1 MNGGIT
7 VKENDIHKEMEEAI
21 NESLQEAYERTYEE
35 ERLEYS
41 KEVIKEEILN
51 YISKRKEFSQYI
63 LDYRKTLI
71 DEYRDDED
79 KVAEYFD
86 HERFVKEETF
96 KVIDRRL
103 KELLILENSPYFGRV
118 DFSEEDSQDKETI
131 YVGRFGMTPEGSY
144 EPLVV
149 DWRAPVAALFYS
161 GKLGKATYRA
171 PMGEIEADIK
181 LKRQF
186 VIKRGKLNGMFDSA
200 VEVKDDIL
208 KMVLSENSSKKL
220 KDIIMTIQEE
230 QDNIIRQPR
239 TKTVVVNGVAGSGKT
254 TIALHR
260 VAYLLY
266 NYRDVLQDK
275 VLILGPNGIFMEYI
289 SMVLP
294 SLGEVGVKQRTF
306 KDYALEILN
315 MDDSDFMP
323 FKDYMEKIM
332 QEDEV
337 FIKEITY
344 KNSPEY
350 VKELDNKLYELD
362 NEYFK
367 IQDVYLLDKLIIDS
381 KEIQDLF
388 KVHYINMPLFRRSR
402 KIRRIIFS
410 RIKDIRDDMIREI
423 QRHYKKLLESMS
435 PEQLNTNGS
444 QIDFMR
450 RSKIREIFRASLNTK
465 AALNWINNPSLLEI
479 YYEMNGGKQL
489 TYDDLAALLYLSVK
503 LKGNLIKEDIRHV
516 VIDEAQDYNSLQFT
530 VIKEITKCSSMTIV
544 GDVNQRLIPYEGNI
558 AMTELKNI
566 YKDFDVEDYSLE
578 KSYRSTRE
586 IMEFANG
593 YLKEKK
599 VVPLVRQGDKVEL
612 VTFSD
617 NGELEAAVKNKL
629 QEYKEKDYE
638 SIALIAKDM
647 NTIER
652 IGETLKKKL
661 NIKVMEDEYQV
672 FSGGIVMMPSYY
684 AKGLEFDAVIIL
696 EDTSEDTGN
705 DENIKYVMSTRA
717 LHNLTVLR
725 KKI

>member
-1 MNGGIT
+1 MMEKDIN
-7 VKENDIHKEMEEAI
+7 KEKEEAI
-21 NESLQEAYERTYEE
+21 NESLKEAYERAYEE

-41 KEVIKEEILN
+41 KEIIKDEILN

-63 LDYRKTLI
+63 LDYRKNML

-86 HERFVKEETF
+86 HERFVKEEAF

-118 DFSEEDSQDKETI
+118 DFIEEDSEDKETI
-131 YVGRFGMTPEGSY
+131 YVGRFGMTPEGSF

-161 GKLGKATYRA
+161 GKLGKTIYRA
-171 PMGEIEADIK
+171 PMGEIEVDVK

-186 VIKRGKLNGMFDSA
+186 IIKRGKLTGMFDSA

-275 VLILGPNGIFMEYI
+275 VLILGPNSIFMEYI

-315 MDDSDFMP
+315 LDDNDFMS

-332 QEDEV
+332 QQDEN
-337 FIKEITY
+337 FIKEIVY
-344 KNSPEY
+344 KSSPEY
-350 VKELDNKLYELD
+350 IKELDNKLYELD
-362 NEYFK
+362 KDYFK
-367 IQDVYLLDKLIIDS
+367 IQDVYLLDKLVIDA

-410 RIKDIRDDMIREI
+410 KIKDIRDEMIREV
-423 QRHYKKLLESMS
+423 QRHYKKLLDSIT

-450 RSKIREIFRASLNTK
+450 RNKIRDIVRASLDTK
-465 AALNWINNPSLLEI
+465 AALSWINNPSIIEI
-479 YYEMNGGKQL
+479 YNEINGGKKL
-489 TYDDLAALLYLSVK
+489 IYDDLAPLLYMSIK

-516 VIDEAQDYNSLQFT
+516 VIDEAQDYSSLQFM
-530 VIKEITKCSSMTIV
+530 VIKELTKCSSMTIV
-544 GDVNQRLIPYEGNI
+544 GDVNQRLVPYEGKL
-558 AMTELKNI
+558 AMTELKEI
-566 YKDFDVEDYSLE
+566 YKDLDVEDFFLE

-593 YLKEKK
+593 YLEEKK
-599 VVPLVRQGDKVEL
+599 VVPLVRQGDKVE
-612 VTFSD
+612 VVAFS
-617 NGELEAAVKNKL
+617 NNSELEELVKKKL

-647 NTIER
+647 KTIEA
-652 IGETLKKKL
+652 IGGQLRKNF
-661 NIKVMEDEYQV
+661 NIKVMEDEYQI
-672 FSGGIVMMPSYY
+672 FSGGTVMMPSYY

-696 EDTSEDTGN
+696 EDSSADASN
-705 DENIKYVMSTRA
+705 DDNIKYVMSTRA

-725 KKI
+725 RV

>member
-1 MNGGIT
+1 MIGGIT
-7 VKENDIHKEMEEAI
+7 MMEKDINKEKEEAI
-21 NESLQEAYERTYEE
+21 NESLKEAYERAYEE

-41 KEVIKEEILN
+41 KEIIKDEILN

-63 LDYRKTLI
+63 LDYRKNML

-86 HERFVKEETF
+86 HERFVKEEAF

-118 DFSEEDSQDKETI
+118 DFIEEDSEDKETI
-131 YVGRFGMTPEGSY
+131 YVGRFGMTPEGSF

-161 GKLGKATYRA
+161 GKLGKTIYRA
-171 PMGEIEADIK
+171 PMGEIEADVK

-186 VIKRGKLNGMFDSA
+186 IIKRGKLTGMFDSA

-275 VLILGPNGIFMEYI
+275 VLILGPNSIFMEYI

-315 MDDSDFMP
+315 LDDNDFMS

-332 QEDEV
+332 QQDEN
-337 FIKEITY
+337 FIKEIVY
-344 KNSPEY
+344 KSSPEY
-350 VKELDNKLYELD
+350 IKELDNKLYELD
-362 NEYFK
+362 KDYFK
-367 IQDVYLLDKLIIDS
+367 IQDVYLLDKLVIDA

-410 RIKDIRDDMIREI
+410 KIKDIRDEMIREV
-423 QRHYKKLLESMS
+423 QRHYKKLLDSIT

-450 RSKIREIFRASLNTK
+450 RNKIRDIVRASLDTK
-465 AALNWINNPSLLEI
+465 AALSWINNPSIIEI
-479 YYEMNGGKQL
+479 YNEINGGKKL
-489 TYDDLAALLYLSVK
+489 IYDDLAPLLYMSIK

-516 VIDEAQDYNSLQFT
+516 VIDEAQDYSSLQFM
-530 VIKEITKCSSMTIV
+530 VIKELTKCSSMTIV
-544 GDVNQRLIPYEGNI
+544 GDVNQRLVPYEGKL
-558 AMTELKNI
+558 AMTELKEI
-566 YKDFDVEDYSLE
+566 YKDLDVEDFFLE

-593 YLKEKK
+593 YLEEKK
-599 VVPLVRQGDKVEL
+599 VVPLVRQGDKVE
-612 VTFSD
+612 VVAFS
-617 NGELEAAVKNKL
+617 NNSELEELVKKKL

-647 NTIER
+647 KTIEA
-652 IGETLKKKL
+652 IGGQLRKNF
-661 NIKVMEDEYQV
+661 NIKVMEDEYQI
-672 FSGGIVMMPSYY
+672 FSGGTVMMPSYY

-696 EDTSEDTGN
+696 EDSSADASN
-705 DENIKYVMSTRA
+705 DDNIKYVMSTRA

-725 KKI
+725 RV

>member
-1 MNGGIT
+1 MMEKDIN
-7 VKENDIHKEMEEAI
+7 KEKEEAI
-21 NESLQEAYERTYEE
+21 NESLKEAYERAYEE

-41 KEVIKEEILN
+41 KEIIKDEILN

-63 LDYRKTLI
+63 LDYRKNML

-86 HERFVKEETF
+86 HERFVKEEAF

-118 DFSEEDSQDKETI
+118 DFIEEDSEDKETI
-131 YVGRFGMTPEGSY
+131 YVGRFGMTPEGSF

-161 GKLGKATYRA
+161 GKLGKTIYRA
-171 PMGEIEADIK
+171 PMGEIEVDVK

-186 VIKRGKLNGMFDSA
+186 IIKRGKLTGMFDSA

-275 VLILGPNGIFMEYI
+275 VLILGPNSIFMEYI

-315 MDDSDFMP
+315 LDDNDFMS

-332 QEDEV
+332 QQDEN
-337 FIKEITY
+337 FIKEIVY
-344 KNSPEY
+344 KSSPEY
-350 VKELDNKLYELD
+350 IKELDNKLYELD
-362 NEYFK
+362 KDYFK
-367 IQDVYLLDKLIIDS
+367 IQDVYLLDKLVIDA

-410 RIKDIRDDMIREI
+410 KIKDIRDEMIREV
-423 QRHYKKLLESMS
+423 QRHYKKLLDSMT

-450 RSKIREIFRASLNTK
+450 RNKIRDIVRASLDTK
-465 AALNWINNPSLLEI
+465 AALSWINNPSIIEI
-479 YYEMNGGKQL
+479 YNEINGGKKL
-489 TYDDLAALLYLSVK
+489 IYDDLAPLLYMSIK

-516 VIDEAQDYNSLQFT
+516 VIDEAQDYSSLQFM
-530 VIKEITKCSSMTIV
+530 VIKELTKCSSMTIV
-544 GDVNQRLIPYEGNI
+544 GDVNQRLVPYEGKL
-558 AMTELKNI
+558 AMTELKEI
-566 YKDFDVEDYSLE
+566 YKDLDVEDFFLE

-593 YLKEKK
+593 YLEEKK
-599 VVPLVRQGDKVEL
+599 VVPLVRQGDKVE
-612 VTFSD
+612 VVAFS
-617 NGELEAAVKNKL
+617 NNSELEELVKKKL

-647 NTIER
+647 KTIEA
-652 IGETLKKKL
+652 IGGQLRKNF
-661 NIKVMEDEYQV
+661 NIKVMEDEYQI
-672 FSGGIVMMPSYY
+672 FSGGTVMMPSYY

-696 EDTSEDTGN
+696 EDSSADASN
-705 DENIKYVMSTRA
+705 DDNIKYVMSTRA

-725 KKI
+725 RV

>member
-1 MNGGIT
+1 MIGGIT
-7 VKENDIHKEMEEAI
+7 MMEKDINKEKEEAI
-21 NESLQEAYERTYEE
+21 NESLKEAYERAYEE

-41 KEVIKEEILN
+41 KEIIKDEILN

-63 LDYRKTLI
+63 LDYRKNML

-86 HERFVKEETF
+86 HERFVKEEAF

-118 DFSEEDSQDKETI
+118 DFIEEDSEDKETI
-131 YVGRFGMTPEGSY
+131 YVGRFGMTPEGSF

-161 GKLGKATYRA
+161 GKLGKTIYRA
-171 PMGEIEADIK
+171 PMGEIEVDVK

-186 VIKRGKLNGMFDSA
+186 IIKRGKLTGMFDSA

-275 VLILGPNGIFMEYI
+275 VLILGPNSIFMEYI

-315 MDDSDFMP
+315 LDDNDFMS

-332 QEDEV
+332 QQDEN
-337 FIKEITY
+337 FIKEIVY
-344 KNSPEY
+344 KSSPEY
-350 VKELDNKLYELD
+350 IKELDNKLYELD
-362 NEYFK
+362 KDYFK
-367 IQDVYLLDKLIIDS
+367 IQDVYLLDKLVIDA

-410 RIKDIRDDMIREI
+410 KIKDIRDEMIREV
-423 QRHYKKLLESMS
+423 QRHYKKLLDSMT

-450 RSKIREIFRASLNTK
+450 KNKIRDIVRASLDTK
-465 AALNWINNPSLLEI
+465 AALSWINNPSIIEI
-479 YYEMNGGKQL
+479 YNEINGGKKL
-489 TYDDLAALLYLSVK
+489 IYDDLAPLLYMSIK

-516 VIDEAQDYNSLQFT
+516 VIDEAQDYSSLQFM
-530 VIKEITKCSSMTIV
+530 VIKELTKCSSMTIV
-544 GDVNQRLIPYEGNI
+544 GDVNQRLVPYEGKL
-558 AMTELKNI
+558 AMTELKEI
-566 YKDFDVEDYSLE
+566 YKDLDVEDFFLE

-593 YLKEKK
+593 YLEEKK
-599 VVPLVRQGDKVEL
+599 VVPLVRQGDKVE
-612 VTFSD
+612 VVAFS
-617 NGELEAAVKNKL
+617 NNSELEELVKKKL

-647 NTIER
+647 KTIEA
-652 IGETLKKKL
+652 IGGQLRKNF
-661 NIKVMEDEYQV
+661 NIKVMEDEYQI
-672 FSGGIVMMPSYY
+672 FSGGTVMMPSYY

-696 EDTSEDTGN
+696 EDSSADASN
-705 DENIKYVMSTRA
+705 DDNIKYVMSTRA

-725 KKI
+725 RV

>member
-7 VKENDIHKEMEEAI
+7 VKENDIHKEKEEAI
-21 NESLQEAYERTYEE
+21 SESLQEAYERAYEE

-41 KEVIKEEILN
+41 KEVIKSEILN
-51 YISKRKEFSQYI
+51 YISKRKEFTQYI
-63 LDYRKTLI
+63 LDYRKNLL

-118 DFSEEDSQDKETI
+118 DFTEEDSEDKETI

-161 GKLGKATYRA
+161 GKLGKTTYRA
-171 PMGEIEADIK
+171 PMGEIEADVK

-186 VIKRGKLNGMFDSA
+186 IIKRGKLTGMFDSA

-208 KMVLSENSSKKL
+208 QMVLSENSSKKL

-266 NYRDVLQDK
+266 NYRDILQDK
-275 VLILGPNGIFMEYI
+275 VLILGPNSIFMEYI

-315 MDDSDFMP
+315 MEDSDLLS
-323 FKDYMEKIM
+323 FKDYMEKVM
-332 QEDEV
+332 QQDDD

-344 KNSPEY
+344 KNSAEY
-350 VKELDNKLYELD
+350 VKELDNKINEL
-362 NEYFK
+362 EEQYYK
-367 IQDVYLLDKLIIDS
+367 IQDVYLLDKLVIDS
-381 KEIQDLF
+381 KEIEELF
-388 KVHYINMPLFRRSR
+388 RIHYKNMPLFRRSK
-402 KIRRIIFS
+402 KIKRIIFS
-410 RIKDIRDDMIREI
+410 KIKDIRDNMIREI
-423 QRHYKKLLESMS
+423 QSYYKKLLNSMS
-435 PEQLNTNGS
+435 PEQLNINGS

-450 RSKIREIFRASLNTK
+450 RSKIREVLRASLDTK
-465 AALNWINNPSLLEI
+465 AAMKWIDNPSIVEVYNEI
-479 YYEMNGGKQL
+479 NSGKKFI
-489 TYDDLAALLYLSVK
+489 YDDLAPLLYLSLK

-516 VIDEAQDYNSLQFT
+516 VIDEAQDYNALQFM
-530 VIKEITKCSSMTIV
+530 VIKELTKCSSMTIV
-544 GDVNQRLIPYEGNI
+544 GDVNQRLVPYKGNI
-558 AMTELKNI
+558 AMTELSHI
-566 YKDFDVEDYSLE
+566 YKDFDVEDFSLE
-578 KSYRSTRE
+578 KSYRSTKE
-586 IMEFANG
+586 IMEFANS
-593 YLKEKK
+593 YLKENK
-599 VVPLVRQGDKVEL
+599 VVPLVREGEKVD
-612 VTFSD
+612 VINFND
-617 NGELEAAVKNKL
+617 NSELEAIVEKKL
-629 QEYKEKDYE
+629 QEFKEKDYE

-647 NTIER
+647 KTIDK
-652 IGETLKKKL
+652 IGATLRNNL
-661 NIKVMEDEYQV
+661 NIKVVEDEYQI
-672 FSGGIVMMPSYY
+672 FSGGTVMMPSYY

-696 EDTSEDTGN
+696 EDSSEDNSN

-725 KKI
+725 KV

>member
-1 MNGGIT
+1 MMEKDIN
-7 VKENDIHKEMEEAI
+7 KEKEEAI
-21 NESLQEAYERTYEE
+21 NESLKEAYERAYEE

-41 KEVIKEEILN
+41 KEIIKDEILN

-63 LDYRKTLI
+63 LDYRKNML

-86 HERFVKEETF
+86 HERFVKEEAF

-118 DFSEEDSQDKETI
+118 DFIEEDSEDKETI
-131 YVGRFGMTPEGSY
+131 YVGRFGMTPEGSF

-161 GKLGKATYRA
+161 GKLGKTIYRA
-171 PMGEIEADIK
+171 PMGEIEADVK

-186 VIKRGKLNGMFDSA
+186 IIKRGKLTGMFDSA

-275 VLILGPNGIFMEYI
+275 VLILGPNSIFMEYI

-315 MDDSDFMP
+315 LDDNDFMS

-332 QEDEV
+332 QQDEN
-337 FIKEITY
+337 FIKEIVY
-344 KNSPEY
+344 KSSPEY
-350 VKELDNKLYELD
+350 IKELDNKLYELD
-362 NEYFK
+362 KDYFK
-367 IQDVYLLDKLIIDS
+367 IQDVYLLDKLVIDA

-410 RIKDIRDDMIREI
+410 KIKDIRDEMIREV
-423 QRHYKKLLESMS
+423 QRHYKKLLDSMT

-450 RSKIREIFRASLNTK
+450 RNKIRDIVRASLDTK
-465 AALNWINNPSLLEI
+465 AALSWINNPSIIEI
-479 YYEMNGGKQL
+479 YNEINGGKKL
-489 TYDDLAALLYLSVK
+489 IYDDLAPLLYMSIK

-516 VIDEAQDYNSLQFT
+516 VIDEAQDYSSLQFM
-530 VIKEITKCSSMTIV
+530 VIKELTKCSSMTIV
-544 GDVNQRLIPYEGNI
+544 GDVNQRLVPYEGKL
-558 AMTELKNI
+558 AMTELKEI
-566 YKDFDVEDYSLE
+566 YKDLDVEDFFLE

-593 YLKEKK
+593 YLEEKK
-599 VVPLVRQGDKVEL
+599 VVPLVRQGDKVE
-612 VTFSD
+612 VVAFS
-617 NGELEAAVKNKL
+617 NNSELEELVKKKL

-647 NTIER
+647 KTIEA
-652 IGETLKKKL
+652 IGGQLRKNF
-661 NIKVMEDEYQV
+661 NIKVMEDEYQI
-672 FSGGIVMMPSYY
+672 FSGGTVMMPSYY

-696 EDTSEDTGN
+696 EDSSADASN
-705 DENIKYVMSTRA
+705 DDNIKYVMSTRA

-725 KKI
+725 RV

>member
-1 MNGGIT
+1 MIGGIT
-7 VKENDIHKEMEEAI
+7 MMEKDINKEKEEAI
-21 NESLQEAYERTYEE
+21 NESLKEAYERAYEE

-41 KEVIKEEILN
+41 KEIIKDEILN

-63 LDYRKTLI
+63 LDYRKNML

-86 HERFVKEETF
+86 HERFVKEEAF

-118 DFSEEDSQDKETI
+118 DFIEEDSEDKETI
-131 YVGRFGMTPEGSY
+131 YVGRFGMTPEGSF

-161 GKLGKATYRA
+161 GKLGKTIYRA
-171 PMGEIEADIK
+171 PMGEIEADVK

-186 VIKRGKLNGMFDSA
+186 IIKRGKLTGMFDSA

-275 VLILGPNGIFMEYI
+275 VLILGPNSIFMEYI

-315 MDDSDFMP
+315 LDDNDFMS

-332 QEDEV
+332 QQDEN
-337 FIKEITY
+337 FIKEIVY
-344 KNSPEY
+344 KSSPEY
-350 VKELDNKLYELD
+350 IKELDNKLYELD
-362 NEYFK
+362 KDYFK
-367 IQDVYLLDKLIIDS
+367 IQDVYLLDKLVIDA

-410 RIKDIRDDMIREI
+410 KIKDIRDEMIREV
-423 QRHYKKLLESMS
+423 QRHYKKLLDSMT

-450 RSKIREIFRASLNTK
+450 RNKIRDIVRASLDTK
-465 AALNWINNPSLLEI
+465 AALSWINNPSIIEI
-479 YYEMNGGKQL
+479 YNEINGGKKL
-489 TYDDLAALLYLSVK
+489 IYDDLAPLLYMSIK

-516 VIDEAQDYNSLQFT
+516 VIDEAQDYSSLQFM
-530 VIKEITKCSSMTIV
+530 VIKELTKCSSMTIV
-544 GDVNQRLIPYEGNI
+544 GDVNQRLVPYEGKL
-558 AMTELKNI
+558 AMTELKEI
-566 YKDFDVEDYSLE
+566 YKDLDVEDFFLE

-593 YLKEKK
+593 YLEEKK
-599 VVPLVRQGDKVEL
+599 VVPLVRQGDKVE
-612 VTFSD
+612 VVAFS
-617 NGELEAAVKNKL
+617 NNSELEELVKKKL

-647 NTIER
+647 KTIEA
-652 IGETLKKKL
+652 IGGQLRKNF
-661 NIKVMEDEYQV
+661 NIKVMEDEYQI
-672 FSGGIVMMPSYY
+672 FSGGTVMMPSYY

-696 EDTSEDTGN
+696 EDSSADASN
-705 DENIKYVMSTRA
+705 DDNIKYVMSTRA

-725 KKI
+725 RV

>member
-7 VKENDIHKEMEEAI
+7 VKENDIHKEKEEVI
-21 NESLQEAYERTYEE
+21 SESLQEAYERAYEE

-41 KEVIKEEILN
+41 KEVIKSEILN
-51 YISKRKEFSQYI
+51 YISKRKEFTQYI
-63 LDYRKTLI
+63 LDYRKNLL

-118 DFSEEDSQDKETI
+118 DFTEEDSEDKETI

-161 GKLGKATYRA
+161 GKLGKTTYRA
-171 PMGEIEADIK
+171 PMGEIEADVK

-186 VIKRGKLNGMFDSA
+186 IIKRGKLTGMFDSA

-208 KMVLSENSSKKL
+208 QMVLSENSSKKL

-266 NYRDVLQDK
+266 NYRDILQDK
-275 VLILGPNGIFMEYI
+275 VLILGPNSIFMEYI

-315 MDDSDFMP
+315 IEDSDLLS
-323 FKDYMEKIM
+323 FKDYMEKVM
-332 QEDEV
+332 QQDDD

-344 KNSPEY
+344 KNSAEY
-350 VKELDNKLYELD
+350 VKELDNKINEL
-362 NEYFK
+362 EEQYYK
-367 IQDVYLLDKLIIDS
+367 IQDVYLLDKLVIDS
-381 KEIQDLF
+381 KEIEELF
-388 KVHYINMPLFRRSR
+388 RIHYKNMPLFRRSK
-402 KIRRIIFS
+402 KIKRIIFS
-410 RIKDIRDDMIREI
+410 KIKDIRDNMIREI
-423 QRHYKKLLESMS
+423 QSYYKKLLNSMS
-435 PEQLNTNGS
+435 PEQLNINGS

-450 RSKIREIFRASLNTK
+450 RSKIREVLRASLDTK
-465 AALNWINNPSLLEI
+465 AAMKWIDNPSIVEVYNEI
-479 YYEMNGGKQL
+479 NSGKKFI
-489 TYDDLAALLYLSVK
+489 YDDLAPLLYLSLK

-516 VIDEAQDYNSLQFT
+516 VIDEAQDYNALQFM
-530 VIKEITKCSSMTIV
+530 VIKELTKCSSMTIV
-544 GDVNQRLIPYEGNI
+544 GDVNQRLVPYKGNI
-558 AMTELKNI
+558 AMTELSHI
-566 YKDFDVEDYSLE
+566 YKDFDVEDFSLE
-578 KSYRSTRE
+578 KSYRSTKE
-586 IMEFANG
+586 IMEFANS
-593 YLKEKK
+593 YLKENK
-599 VVPLVRQGDKVEL
+599 VVPLVREGEKVD
-612 VTFSD
+612 VINFND
-617 NGELEAAVKNKL
+617 NSELEAIVEKKL
-629 QEYKEKDYE
+629 QEFKEKDYE

-647 NTIER
+647 KTIDK
-652 IGETLKKKL
+652 IGATLRNNL
-661 NIKVMEDEYQV
+661 NIKVVEDEYQI
-672 FSGGIVMMPSYY
+672 FSGGTVMMPSYY

-696 EDTSEDTGN
+696 EDSSEDNSN

-725 KKI
+725 KV

>member
-1 MNGGIT
+1 MIGGIT
-7 VKENDIHKEMEEAI
+7 MMEKDINKEKEEAI
-21 NESLQEAYERTYEE
+21 NESLKEAYERAYEE

-41 KEVIKEEILN
+41 KEIIKDEILN

-63 LDYRKTLI
+63 LDYRKNML

-86 HERFVKEETF
+86 HERFVKEEAF

-118 DFSEEDSQDKETI
+118 DFIEEDSEDKETI
-131 YVGRFGMTPEGSY
+131 YVGRFGMTPEGSF

-161 GKLGKATYRA
+161 GKLGKTIYRA
-171 PMGEIEADIK
+171 PMGEIEVDVK

-186 VIKRGKLNGMFDSA
+186 IIKRGKLTGMFDSA

-275 VLILGPNGIFMEYI
+275 VLILGPNSIFMEYI

-315 MDDSDFMP
+315 LDDNDFMS

-332 QEDEV
+332 QQDEN
-337 FIKEITY
+337 FIKEIVY
-344 KNSPEY
+344 KSSPEY
-350 VKELDNKLYELD
+350 IKELDNKLYELD
-362 NEYFK
+362 KDYFK
-367 IQDVYLLDKLIIDS
+367 IQDVYLLDKLVIDA

-410 RIKDIRDDMIREI
+410 KIKDIRDEMIREV
-423 QRHYKKLLESMS
+423 QRHYKKLLDSMT

-450 RSKIREIFRASLNTK
+450 RNKIRDIVRASLDTK
-465 AALNWINNPSLLEI
+465 AALSWINNPSIIEI
-479 YYEMNGGKQL
+479 YNEINGGKKL
-489 TYDDLAALLYLSVK
+489 IYDDLAPLLYMSIK

-516 VIDEAQDYNSLQFT
+516 VIDEAQDYSSLQFM
-530 VIKEITKCSSMTIV
+530 VIKELTKCSSMTIV
-544 GDVNQRLIPYEGNI
+544 GDVNQRLVPYEGKL
-558 AMTELKNI
+558 AMTELKEI
-566 YKDFDVEDYSLE
+566 YKDLDVEDFFLE

-593 YLKEKK
+593 YLEEKK
-599 VVPLVRQGDKVEL
+599 VVPLVRQGDKVE
-612 VTFSD
+612 VVAFS
-617 NGELEAAVKNKL
+617 NNSELEELVKKKL

-647 NTIER
+647 KTIEA
-652 IGETLKKKL
+652 IGGQLRKNF
-661 NIKVMEDEYQV
+661 NIKVMEDEYQI
-672 FSGGIVMMPSYY
+672 FSGGTVMMPSYY

-696 EDTSEDTGN
+696 EDSSADASN
-705 DENIKYVMSTRA
+705 DDNIKYVMSTRA

-725 KKI
+725 RV

>member
-7 VKENDIHKEMEEAI
+7 VKENDIHKEKEEAI
-21 NESLQEAYERTYEE
+21 SESLQEAYERAYEE

-41 KEVIKEEILN
+41 KEVIKSEILN
-51 YISKRKEFSQYI
+51 YISKRKEFTQYI
-63 LDYRKTLI
+63 LDYRKNLL

-118 DFSEEDSQDKETI
+118 DFTEEDSEDKETI

-161 GKLGKATYRA
+161 GKLGKTTYRA
-171 PMGEIEADIK
+171 PMGEIEADVK

-186 VIKRGKLNGMFDSA
+186 IIKRGKLTGMFDSA

-208 KMVLSENSSKKL
+208 QMVLSENSSKKL

-266 NYRDVLQDK
+266 NYRDILQDK
-275 VLILGPNGIFMEYI
+275 VLILGPNSIFMEYI

-315 MDDSDFMP
+315 IEDSDLLS
-323 FKDYMEKIM
+323 FKDYMEKVM
-332 QEDEV
+332 QQDDD

-344 KNSPEY
+344 KNSAEY
-350 VKELDNKLYELD
+350 VKELDNKINEL
-362 NEYFK
+362 EEQYYK
-367 IQDVYLLDKLIIDS
+367 IQDVYLLDKLVIDS
-381 KEIQDLF
+381 KEIEELF
-388 KVHYINMPLFRRSR
+388 RIHYKNMPLFRRSK
-402 KIRRIIFS
+402 KIKRIIFS
-410 RIKDIRDDMIREI
+410 KIKDIRDNMIREI
-423 QRHYKKLLESMS
+423 QSYYKKLLNSMS
-435 PEQLNTNGS
+435 PEQLNINGS

-450 RSKIREIFRASLNTK
+450 RSKIREVLRASLDTK
-465 AALNWINNPSLLEI
+465 AAMKWIDNPSIVEVYNEI
-479 YYEMNGGKQL
+479 NSGKKFI
-489 TYDDLAALLYLSVK
+489 YDDLAPLLYLSLK

-516 VIDEAQDYNSLQFT
+516 VIDEAQDYNALQFM
-530 VIKEITKCSSMTIV
+530 VIKELTKCSSMTIV
-544 GDVNQRLIPYEGNI
+544 GDVNQRLVPYKGNI
-558 AMTELKNI
+558 AMTELSHI
-566 YKDFDVEDYSLE
+566 YKDFDVEDFSLE
-578 KSYRSTRE
+578 KSYRSTKE
-586 IMEFANG
+586 IMEFANS
-593 YLKEKK
+593 YLKENK
-599 VVPLVRQGDKVEL
+599 VVPLVREGEKVD
-612 VTFSD
+612 VINFND
-617 NGELEAAVKNKL
+617 NSELEAIVEKKL
-629 QEYKEKDYE
+629 QEFKEKDYE

-647 NTIER
+647 KTIDK
-652 IGETLKKKL
+652 IGATLRNNL
-661 NIKVMEDEYQV
+661 NIKVVEDEYQI
-672 FSGGIVMMPSYY
+672 FSGGTVMMPSYY

-696 EDTSEDTGN
+696 EDSSEDNSN

-725 KKI
+725 KV

>member
-1 MNGGIT
+1 M
-7 VKENDIHKEMEEAI
+7 
-21 NESLQEAYERTYEE
+21 QEAYERAYEE

-41 KEVIKEEILN
+41 KEVIKSEILN
-51 YISKRKEFSQYI
+51 YISKRKEFTQYI
-63 LDYRKTLI
+63 LDYRKNLL

-118 DFSEEDSQDKETI
+118 DFTEEDSEDKETI

-161 GKLGKATYRA
+161 GKLGKTTYRA
-171 PMGEIEADIK
+171 PMGEIEADVK

-186 VIKRGKLNGMFDSA
+186 IIKRGKLTGMFDSA

-208 KMVLSENSSKKL
+208 QMVLSENSSKKL

-266 NYRDVLQDK
+266 NYRDILQDK
-275 VLILGPNGIFMEYI
+275 VLILGPNSIFMEYI

-315 MDDSDFMP
+315 MEDSDLLS
-323 FKDYMEKIM
+323 FKDYMEKVM
-332 QEDEV
+332 QQDDD

-344 KNSPEY
+344 KNSAEY
-350 VKELDNKLYELD
+350 VKELDNKINEL
-362 NEYFK
+362 EEQYYK
-367 IQDVYLLDKLIIDS
+367 IQDVYLLDKLVIDS
-381 KEIQDLF
+381 KEIEELF
-388 KVHYINMPLFRRSR
+388 RIHYKNMPLFRRSK
-402 KIRRIIFS
+402 KIKRIIFS
-410 RIKDIRDDMIREI
+410 KIKDIRDNMIREI
-423 QRHYKKLLESMS
+423 QSYYKKLLNSMS
-435 PEQLNTNGS
+435 PEQLNINGS

-450 RSKIREIFRASLNTK
+450 RSKIREVLRASLDTK
-465 AALNWINNPSLLEI
+465 AAMKWIDNPSIVEVYNEI
-479 YYEMNGGKQL
+479 NSGKKFI
-489 TYDDLAALLYLSVK
+489 YDDLAPLLYLSLK

-516 VIDEAQDYNSLQFT
+516 VIDEAQDYNALQFM
-530 VIKEITKCSSMTIV
+530 VIKELTKCSSMTIV
-544 GDVNQRLIPYEGNI
+544 GDVNQRLVPYKGNI
-558 AMTELKNI
+558 AMTELSHI
-566 YKDFDVEDYSLE
+566 YKDFDVEDFSLE
-578 KSYRSTRE
+578 KSYRSTKE
-586 IMEFANG
+586 IMEFANS
-593 YLKEKK
+593 YLKENK
-599 VVPLVRQGDKVEL
+599 VVPLVREGEKVD
-612 VTFSD
+612 VINFND
-617 NGELEAAVKNKL
+617 NSELEAIVEKKL
-629 QEYKEKDYE
+629 QEFKEKDYE

-647 NTIER
+647 KTIDK
-652 IGETLKKKL
+652 IGATLRNNL
-661 NIKVMEDEYQV
+661 NIKVVEDEYQI
-672 FSGGIVMMPSYY
+672 FSGGTVMMPSYY

-696 EDTSEDTGN
+696 EDSSEDNSN

-725 KKI
+725 KV

>member
-1 MNGGIT
+1 MEKDIN
-7 VKENDIHKEMEEAI
+7 KEKEEAI
-21 NESLQEAYERTYEE
+21 NESLKEAYERAYEE

-41 KEVIKEEILN
+41 KEIIKDEILN

-63 LDYRKTLI
+63 LDYRKNML

-86 HERFVKEETF
+86 HERFVKEEAF

-118 DFSEEDSQDKETI
+118 DFIEEDSEDKETI
-131 YVGRFGMTPEGSY
+131 YVGRFGMTPEGSF

-161 GKLGKATYRA
+161 GKLGKTIYRA
-171 PMGEIEADIK
+171 PMGEIEADVK

-186 VIKRGKLNGMFDSA
+186 IIKRGKLTGMFDSA

-275 VLILGPNGIFMEYI
+275 VLILGPNSIFMEYI

-315 MDDSDFMP
+315 LDDNDFMS

-332 QEDEV
+332 QQDEN
-337 FIKEITY
+337 FIKEIVY
-344 KNSPEY
+344 KSSPEY
-350 VKELDNKLYELD
+350 IKELDNKLYELD
-362 NEYFK
+362 KDYFK
-367 IQDVYLLDKLIIDS
+367 IQDVYLLDKLVIDA

-410 RIKDIRDDMIREI
+410 KIKDIRDEMIREV
-423 QRHYKKLLESMS
+423 QRHYKKLLDSMT

-450 RSKIREIFRASLNTK
+450 RNKIRDIVRASLDTK
-465 AALNWINNPSLLEI
+465 AALSWINNPSIIEI
-479 YYEMNGGKQL
+479 YNEINGGKKL
-489 TYDDLAALLYLSVK
+489 IYDDLAPLLYMSIK

-516 VIDEAQDYNSLQFT
+516 VIDEAQDYSSLQFM
-530 VIKEITKCSSMTIV
+530 VIKELTKCSSMTIV
-544 GDVNQRLIPYEGNI
+544 GDVNQRLVPYEGKL
-558 AMTELKNI
+558 AMTELKEI
-566 YKDFDVEDYSLE
+566 YKDLDVEDFFLE

-593 YLKEKK
+593 YLEEKK
-599 VVPLVRQGDKVEL
+599 VVPLVRQGDKVE
-612 VTFSD
+612 VVAFS
-617 NGELEAAVKNKL
+617 NNSELEELVKKKL

-647 NTIER
+647 KTIEA
-652 IGETLKKKL
+652 IGGQLRKNF
-661 NIKVMEDEYQV
+661 NIKVMEDEYQI
-672 FSGGIVMMPSYY
+672 FSGGTVMMPSYY

-696 EDTSEDTGN
+696 EDSSADASN
-705 DENIKYVMSTRA
+705 DDNIKYVMSTRA

-725 KKI
+725 RV

>member
-7 VKENDIHKEMEEAI
+7 VKENDIHKEKEEAI
-21 NESLQEAYERTYEE
+21 SESLQEAYERAYEE

-41 KEVIKEEILN
+41 KEVIKSEILN
-51 YISKRKEFSQYI
+51 YISKRKEFTQYI
-63 LDYRKTLI
+63 LDYRKNLL

-79 KVAEYFD
+79 RVAEYFD

-118 DFSEEDSQDKETI
+118 DFTEEDSEDKETI

-161 GKLGKATYRA
+161 GKLGKTTYRA
-171 PMGEIEADIK
+171 PMGEIEADVK

-186 VIKRGKLNGMFDSA
+186 IIKRGKLTGMFDSA

-208 KMVLSENSSKKL
+208 QMVLSENSSKKL

-266 NYRDVLQDK
+266 NYRDILQDK
-275 VLILGPNGIFMEYI
+275 VLILGPNSIFMEYI

-315 MDDSDFMP
+315 MEDSDLLS
-323 FKDYMEKIM
+323 FKDYMEKVM
-332 QEDEV
+332 QQDDD

-344 KNSPEY
+344 KNSAEY
-350 VKELDNKLYELD
+350 VKELDNKINEL
-362 NEYFK
+362 EEQYYK
-367 IQDVYLLDKLIIDS
+367 IQDVYLLDKLVIDS
-381 KEIQDLF
+381 KEIEELF
-388 KVHYINMPLFRRSR
+388 RIHYKNMPLFRRSK
-402 KIRRIIFS
+402 KIKRIIFS
-410 RIKDIRDDMIREI
+410 KIKDIRDNMIREI
-423 QRHYKKLLESMS
+423 QSYYKKLLNSMS
-435 PEQLNTNGS
+435 PEQLNINGS

-450 RSKIREIFRASLNTK
+450 RSKIREVLRASLDTK
-465 AALNWINNPSLLEI
+465 AAMKWIDNPSIVEVYNEI
-479 YYEMNGGKQL
+479 NSGKKFI
-489 TYDDLAALLYLSVK
+489 YDDLAPLLYLSLK

-516 VIDEAQDYNSLQFT
+516 VIDEAQDYNALQFM
-530 VIKEITKCSSMTIV
+530 VIKELTKCSSMTIV
-544 GDVNQRLIPYEGNI
+544 GDVNQRLVPYKGNI
-558 AMTELKNI
+558 AMTELSHI
-566 YKDFDVEDYSLE
+566 YKDFDVEDFSLE
-578 KSYRSTRE
+578 KSYRSTKE
-586 IMEFANG
+586 IMEFANS
-593 YLKEKK
+593 YLKENK
-599 VVPLVRQGDKVEL
+599 VVPLVREGEKVD
-612 VTFSD
+612 VINFND
-617 NGELEAAVKNKL
+617 NSELEAIVEKKL
-629 QEYKEKDYE
+629 QEFKEKDYE

-647 NTIER
+647 KTIDK
-652 IGETLKKKL
+652 IGATLRNNL
-661 NIKVMEDEYQV
+661 NIKVVEDEYQI
-672 FSGGIVMMPSYY
+672 FSGGTVMMPSYY

-696 EDTSEDTGN
+696 EDSSEDNSN

-725 KKI
+725 KV

>member
-1 MNGGIT
+1 M
-7 VKENDIHKEMEEAI
+7 KENDIHKEKEEAI
-21 NESLQEAYERTYEE
+21 SESLQEAYERAYEE

-41 KEVIKEEILN
+41 KEVIKSEILN
-51 YISKRKEFSQYI
+51 YISKRKEFTQYI
-63 LDYRKTLI
+63 LDYRKNLL

-118 DFSEEDSQDKETI
+118 DFTEEDSEDKETI

-161 GKLGKATYRA
+161 GKLGKTTYRA
-171 PMGEIEADIK
+171 PMGEIEADVK

-186 VIKRGKLNGMFDSA
+186 IIKRGKLTGMFDSA

-208 KMVLSENSSKKL
+208 QMVLSENSSKKL

-266 NYRDVLQDK
+266 NYRDILQDK
-275 VLILGPNGIFMEYI
+275 VLILGPNSIFMEYI

-315 MDDSDFMP
+315 MEDSDLLS
-323 FKDYMEKIM
+323 FKDYMEKVM
-332 QEDEV
+332 QQDDD

-344 KNSPEY
+344 KNSAEY
-350 VKELDNKLYELD
+350 VKELDNKINEL
-362 NEYFK
+362 EEQYYK
-367 IQDVYLLDKLIIDS
+367 IQDVYLLDKLVIDS
-381 KEIQDLF
+381 KEIEELF
-388 KVHYINMPLFRRSR
+388 RIHYKNMPLFRRSK
-402 KIRRIIFS
+402 KIKRIIFS
-410 RIKDIRDDMIREI
+410 KIKDIRDNMIREI
-423 QRHYKKLLESMS
+423 QSYYKKLLNSMS
-435 PEQLNTNGS
+435 PEQLNINGS

-450 RSKIREIFRASLNTK
+450 RSKIREVLRASLDTK
-465 AALNWINNPSLLEI
+465 AAMKWIDNPSIVEVYNEI
-479 YYEMNGGKQL
+479 NSGKKFI
-489 TYDDLAALLYLSVK
+489 YDDLAPLLYLSLK

-516 VIDEAQDYNSLQFT
+516 VIDEAQDYNALQFM
-530 VIKEITKCSSMTIV
+530 VIKELTKCSSMTIV
-544 GDVNQRLIPYEGNI
+544 GDVNQRLVPYKGNI
-558 AMTELKNI
+558 AMTELSHI
-566 YKDFDVEDYSLE
+566 YKDFDVEDFSLE
-578 KSYRSTRE
+578 KSYRSTKE
-586 IMEFANG
+586 IMEFANS
-593 YLKEKK
+593 YLKENK
-599 VVPLVRQGDKVEL
+599 VVPLVREGEKVD
-612 VTFSD
+612 VINFND
-617 NGELEAAVKNKL
+617 NSELEAIVEKKL
-629 QEYKEKDYE
+629 QEFKEKDYE

-647 NTIER
+647 KTIDK
-652 IGETLKKKL
+652 IGATLRNNL
-661 NIKVMEDEYQV
+661 NIKVVEDEYQI
-672 FSGGIVMMPSYY
+672 FSGGTVMMPSYY

-696 EDTSEDTGN
+696 EDSSEDNSN

-725 KKI
+725 KV

>member
-1 MNGGIT
+1 MNGGII
-7 VKENDIHKEMEEAI
+7 VKDNGFYKEKEEAI
-21 NESLQEAYERTYEE
+21 NESLQEAYERAYEE
-35 ERLEYS
+35 EKLEYA
-41 KEVIKEEILN
+41 KEIIKDEILN

-63 LDYRKTLI
+63 IDYRKNLL

-118 DFSEEDSQDKETI
+118 DFTEEDSEDQETI

-161 GKLGKATYRA
+161 GKLGKTTYRA
-171 PMGEIEADIK
+171 PIGEIEADIK

-186 VIKRGKLNGMFDSA
+186 IIKRGKLAGMFDSA

-208 KMVLSENSSKKL
+208 QMVLSENSSKKL

-275 VLILGPNGIFMEYI
+275 VLILGPNSIFMEYI

-315 MDDSDFMP
+315 LEDGELMS
-323 FKDYMEKIM
+323 FKDYMERIM
-332 QEDEV
+332 QQDED
-337 FIKEITY
+337 FIKEIAY
-344 KNSPEY
+344 KNSSEY

-362 NEYFK
+362 EHYFK
-367 IQDVYLLDKLIIDS
+367 IQDVYLLDKLVIDS
-381 KEIQDLF
+381 KEIQELF
-388 KVHYINMPLFRRSR
+388 KVHYINMPLFRRSK

-410 RIKDIRDDMIREI
+410 KIKDIRDDMIREV
-423 QRHYKKLLESMS
+423 QRHYKKLLDSMS
-435 PEQLNTNGS
+435 PEQLNANGS

-450 RSKIREIFRASLNTK
+450 RSKIRDILRGSLDAK
-465 AALNWINNPSLLEI
+465 AALSWLNNPSILELYNEI
-479 YYEMNGGKQL
+479 NGGKEL
-489 TYDDLAALLYLSVK
+489 IYDDLAPLLYMSLK
-503 LKGNLIKEDIRHV
+503 LKGTLIKEDIKHV
-516 VIDEAQDYNSLQFT
+516 VIDEAQDYNALQFT
-530 VIKEITKCSSMTIV
+530 VIKELTRCSSMTIV
-544 GDVNQRLIPYEGNI
+544 GDINQRLVPYQGKLP
-558 AMTELKNI
+558 MTELKSI
-566 YKDFDVEDYSLE
+566 YKDLEVEDYFLE
-578 KSYRSTRE
+578 KSYRSTKE
-586 IMEFANG
+586 IMDFANG
-593 YLKEKK
+593 YLKENK

-612 VTFSD
+612 LTFSD
-617 NGELEAAVKNKL
+617 SSELEDLVRNKL

-638 SIALIAKDM
+638 SIAIIAKDM
-647 NTIER
+647 NTIRR
-652 IGETLKKKL
+652 IGGSLSRTL
-661 NIKVMEDEYQV
+661 NIKVMEDEYQI
-672 FSGGIVMMPSYY
+672 FSGGTVMMPSYY

-696 EDTSEDTGN
+696 EDATTGNSN

-725 KKI
+725 KI

>member
-1 MNGGIT
+1 MMEKDIN
-7 VKENDIHKEMEEAI
+7 KEKEEAI
-21 NESLQEAYERTYEE
+21 NESLKEAYERAYEE

-41 KEVIKEEILN
+41 KEIIKDEILN

-63 LDYRKTLI
+63 LDYRKNML

-86 HERFVKEETF
+86 HERFVKEEAF

-118 DFSEEDSQDKETI
+118 DFIEEDSEDKETI
-131 YVGRFGMTPEGSY
+131 YVGRFGMTPEGSF

-161 GKLGKATYRA
+161 GKLGKTIYRA
-171 PMGEIEADIK
+171 PMGEIEVDVK

-186 VIKRGKLNGMFDSA
+186 IIKRGKLTGMFDSA

-275 VLILGPNGIFMEYI
+275 VLILGPNSIFMEYI

-315 MDDSDFMP
+315 LDDNDFMS

-332 QEDEV
+332 QQDEN
-337 FIKEITY
+337 FIKEIVY
-344 KNSPEY
+344 KSSPEY
-350 VKELDNKLYELD
+350 IKELDNKLYELD
-362 NEYFK
+362 KDYFK
-367 IQDVYLLDKLIIDS
+367 IQDVYLLDKLVIDA

-410 RIKDIRDDMIREI
+410 KIKDIRDEMIREV
-423 QRHYKKLLESMS
+423 QRHYKKLLDSMT

-450 RSKIREIFRASLNTK
+450 KNKIRDIVRASLDTK
-465 AALNWINNPSLLEI
+465 AALSWINNPSIIEI
-479 YYEMNGGKQL
+479 YNEINGGKKL
-489 TYDDLAALLYLSVK
+489 IYDDLAPLLYMSIK

-516 VIDEAQDYNSLQFT
+516 VIDEAQDYSSLQFM
-530 VIKEITKCSSMTIV
+530 VIKELTKCSSMTIV
-544 GDVNQRLIPYEGNI
+544 GDVNQRLVPYEGKL
-558 AMTELKNI
+558 AMTELKEI
-566 YKDFDVEDYSLE
+566 YKDLDVEDFFLE

-593 YLKEKK
+593 YLEEKK
-599 VVPLVRQGDKVEL
+599 VVPLVRQGDKVE
-612 VTFSD
+612 VVAFS
-617 NGELEAAVKNKL
+617 NNSELEELVKKKL

-647 NTIER
+647 KTIEA
-652 IGETLKKKL
+652 IGGQLRKNF
-661 NIKVMEDEYQV
+661 NIKVMEDEYQI
-672 FSGGIVMMPSYY
+672 FSGGTVMMPSYY

-696 EDTSEDTGN
+696 EDSSADASN
-705 DENIKYVMSTRA
+705 DDNIKYVMSTRA

-725 KKI
+725 RV